1 MHLFDFSPAQRIIQE
16 DLGVFLQKRKKSLGL
31 IENQMSSDS
40 RIATIEEE
48 DNNILDSFND
58 VKYMKSIYVNNFN
71 LS

>member
-1 MHLFDFSPAQRIIQE
+1 MHLFDFSPAQQIIQE

-58 VKYMKSIYVNNFN
+58 AKYMKSIYVNNFN

>member
-1 MHLFDFSPAQRIIQE
+1 MHLSDFSPAQQIIQE

>member
-1 MHLFDFSPAQRIIQE
+1 MHLSDFSPAQQIIQE

-58 VKYMKSIYVNNFN
+58 VKYMKSIYMNNFN